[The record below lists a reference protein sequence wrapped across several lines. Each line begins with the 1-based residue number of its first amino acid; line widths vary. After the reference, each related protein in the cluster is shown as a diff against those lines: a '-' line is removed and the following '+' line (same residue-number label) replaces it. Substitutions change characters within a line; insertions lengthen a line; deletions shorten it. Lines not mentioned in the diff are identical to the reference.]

1 MIDLKVE
8 AKKLGLDLN
17 KEQLASFE
25 VFFDLLTEWNQKFNL
40 TAITEKNDVYLK
52 HFLDSLTIVPH
63 IPDKAHKIIDI
74 GSGAGFPGLPIK
86 IVRADLN
93 LTLTDSVGKKIFF
106 IDEVI
111 KKLDLKNTIAINNR
125 AEELG
130 RSDRYREKFDVATA
144 RAVAHLSVLCEYVL
158 PLIKI
163 GGIFIASKIANVEE
177 IEQAGT
183 AIRLLGGKIKE
194 IIPITYPDLPNRQL
208 IIIEK
213 ISETPDAFPRT
224 VGIPSQDPL

>member
-1 MIDLKVE
+1 MIDLKIE

-17 KEQLASFE
+17 NEQLASFE

-40 TAITEKNDVYLK
+40 TAITEKDDVYLK

-86 IVRADLN
+86 IARPDLN

-163 GGIFIASKIANVEE
+163 GGIFIASKIVSNEE